1 MKIGEIFIRDVISH
15 PQPSGMIYCRGLNK
29 MGYNPYYLPYENN
42 ISLDQIDYNYDS
54 SKTTILIDYTNILHN
69 PNHIKELKY
78 FKLQNPNSKIF
89 LSAYLPYNN
98 EKGKGIIEEWKAYQ
112 GLVDKVFNTVFSF
125 PYAEE
130 LFNNVGLDYLN
141 LPFSFDDAYSIP
153 NESTS
158 YDYDISFIGSTIEGD
173 RYLNIWYNPLS
184 SNNNYKTFFSGF
196 NNYPTTPF
204 EQTYKIYNT
213 SKINLNPH
221 YSHQFGEDKG
231 YGSIFD
237 FNARTF
243 ALAGMGCFQLSNH
256 PYYKEIFGND
266 IPIFN
271 KNNFIDLINYY
282 LKNDDERNK
291 ISSKMQQIIFDKHT
305 TECRIKTLL
314 EL

>member
-1 MKIGEIFIRDVISH
+1 MKIGEIFIRDVVSH

-54 SKTTILIDYTNILHN
+54 SKTTIL
-69 PNHIKELKY
+69 
-78 FKLQNPNSKIF
+78 
-89 LSAYLPYNN
+89 
-98 EKGKGIIEEWKAYQ
+98 
-112 GLVDKVFNTVFSF
+112 
-125 PYAEE
+125 
-130 LFNNVGLDYLN
+130 
-141 LPFSFDDAYSIP
+141 FDDAYSIP
-153 NESTS
+153 DNSS
-158 YDYDISFIGSTIEGD
+158 HYDFDISFVGSTVEGN
-173 RYLNIWYNPLS
+173 RHLNIWYDPLS
-184 SNNNYKTFFSGF
+184 NNDNYKTFFSGF
-196 NNYPTTPF
+196 YNYPTTPF

-231 YGSIFD
+231 YGPIFD

-256 PYYKEIFGND
+256 PYYKTIFGDD
-266 IPIFN
+266 IPIFDE
-271 KNNFIDLINYY
+271 NNFIELINYY

-291 ISSKMQQIIFDKHT
+291 ISSKMQQIVLDKHT